1 MDGADL
7 TTRKRACCYD
17 EFQTIVAW
25 YLSRASGISRRKE
38 GMKLKKIITRTVTR
52 KKTALLLLSLMA
64 MLVIPATTV
73 GPKAMGATGR
83 SFDNLVVI
91 LMENNGYCDVMTSC
105 GGSGSYETSLAQTYS
120 IAGSCQ
126 SDSSCSSGG
135 YSGTSHPSE
144 GNYISLVGG
153 DNFGHTSDGYCCWG
167 LAQSSIVAKMESS
180 GLTWQAYAE
189 DASGSGSCSFDPP
202 RHADHFGF
210 LTFNE
215 MHTSARCSHFL
226 ATTSPSNPSGSADDH
241 EFLGSLNA
249 PNPANMTWLTPND
262 NDNGHDSGVSG
273 GDSYL
278 SNLVPLILS
287 SNLFKTHRAAL
298 FIVYDEG
305 NSGCSPSP
313 CSGST
318 NDFLYASWSG
328 PVVKQAYVGTGSY
341 NHYSFLKTVE
351 TNWGLSS
358 LTSND
363 ANASPM
369 TEFFASTT
377 TTSPPSGNQ
386 PASFWTNP
394 LVMPVILGA
403 ILTGIVYLVASRRR
417 SATKRRVVQ
426 TSETQAK

>member
-1 MDGADL
+1 M
-7 TTRKRACCYD
+7 
-17 EFQTIVAW
+17 
-25 YLSRASGISRRKE
+25 SRRKE

-64 MLVIPATTV
+64 MLVIPATPV
-73 GPKAMGATGR
+73 VPKAMGATGG

-91 LMENNGYCDVMTSC
+91 PMENNGYCDVATTC

-167 LAQSSIVAKMESS
+167 LTQSNIVDKMESA

-189 DASGSGSCSFDPP
+189 DASGVGTCSFDPP
-202 RHADHFGF
+202 RHADHFAF
-210 LTFNE
+210 LTFKD
-215 MHTSARCSHFL
+215 MQTSARCSHFL

-249 PNPANMTWLTPND
+249 PNPANLTWLTPND

-287 SNLFKTHRAAL
+287 SNLFKTHKAAL

-305 NSGCSPSP
+305 NSGCRPSP

-318 NDFLYASWSG
+318 NDFVYASWAG

-386 PASFWTNP
+386 PSSFWTNP
-394 LVMPVILGA
+394 LVIAVILGA
-403 ILTGIVYLVASRRR
+403 ILTGIVYLAVSRRR
-417 SATKRRVVQ
+417 SQK
-426 TSETQAK
+426 SSG

>member
-1 MDGADL
+1 MKKIM
-7 TTRKRACCYD
+7 TRK
-17 EFQTIVAW
+17 
-25 YLSRASGISRRKE
+25 
-38 GMKLKKIITRTVTR
+38 VTR

-64 MLVIPATTV
+64 MLVIPATPIVPRT
-73 GPKAMGATGR
+73 MGATGR
-83 SFDNLVVI
+83 SFDNLVII
-91 LMENNGYCDVMTSC
+91 LMENNGYCDAMTTC

-153 DNFGHTSDGYCCWG
+153 DNFGHTGDGYCCWG
-167 LAQSSIVAKMESS
+167 LTQPNIVDRIESA

-189 DASGSGSCSFDPP
+189 DASGSGTCSFYPP
-202 RHADHFGF
+202 RRADHFGF
-210 LTFNE
+210 LTFND
-215 MHTSARCSHFL
+215 MQTFARCSHFL

-249 PNPANMTWLTPND
+249 PNPANLTWLTPND

-305 NSGCSPSP
+305 NSGCNPSP

-318 NDFLYASWSG
+318 NDFLYASWAG

-341 NHYSFLKTVE
+341 NHYSFLQTVE

-369 TEFFASTT
+369 TEFFANTT
-377 TTSPPSGNQ
+377 TPPPSGNQ
-386 PASFWTNP
+386 PSSLWTNP
-394 LVMPVILGA
+394 LVIAVILGA
-403 ILTGIVYLVASRRR
+403 IFTGIVYLVVSRRR
-417 SATKRRVVQ
+417 LQTKRNDSSPVLQ
-426 TSETQAK
+426 

>member
-1 MDGADL
+1 
-7 TTRKRACCYD
+7 
-17 EFQTIVAW
+17 
-25 YLSRASGISRRKE
+25 
-38 GMKLKKIITRTVTR
+38 MKLNKIIARTVTR

-64 MLVIPATTV
+64 MMVIPTTPV
-73 GPKAMGATGR
+73 VPRAMGATGR

-91 LMENNGYCDVMTSC
+91 LMENNGYCEVMTTC

-167 LAQSSIVAKMESS
+167 LTQSNIVDRIESA

-189 DASGSGSCSFDPP
+189 DASGSGTCSFDPP

-210 LTFNE
+210 LTFKDLQ
-215 MHTSARCSHFL
+215 TPARCSHFL

-249 PNPANMTWLTPND
+249 PNPTNLTWLTPND

-287 SNLFKTHRAAL
+287 SDLFKTHRAAL

-305 NSGCSPSP
+305 NSGCNPSP
-313 CSGST
+313 CNGST
-318 NDFLYASWSG
+318 NDFLYASWAG
-328 PVVKQAYVGTGSY
+328 PVVKKAYVGTGSY
-341 NHYSFLKTVE
+341 NHYSFLKTLE

-377 TTSPPSGNQ
+377 TSPPSGNQ

-394 LVMPVILGA
+394 LVIAVILGA
-403 ILTGIVYLVASRRR
+403 IFTGIVYLVVSRRR
-417 SATKRRVVQ
+417 LQTKRNASSPVLQ
-426 TSETQAK
+426 